1 MQHTSNSHTS
11 NNSQISKLLPDRGPF
26 VPPFMSMSDI
36 VGLHAQSRPKDIAF
50 ADVEQQISWREFN
63 LKTNILANA
72 LISAGLQPGD
82 RVVILTGNTVWAYV
96 VVFGVMKAGGV
107 ACPLSTLLTAQN
119 IAGLAQDCD
128 ADVMFVDRHSTA
140 MGVSA
145 QKSYPALNL
154 IFEAG
159 PDKVEDEEYA
169 QAHLWCAYDTFTF
182 DASDLDPYVS
192 HVADDRCNVIYSSG
206 TTGKPK
212 GIVHSHGAR
221 VGFASEL
228 AIGMRFHAQCRT
240 LVTTAPSSNGSWVVM
255 LPTILVGGT
264 TLVMGAF
271 DTASFFHMMKIHQP
285 THAFMVPTQARAL
298 LADPEHK
305 KAKFK
310 KFECIVTAGA
320 PMPDPIKNQIREISG
335 EKLYELWGF
344 TESVG
349 TLISPTEMI
358 TRPHSV
364 GRAWVG
370 CELKIIDEDGNDIT
384 GKGSGE
390 IVGRTVSMMEGYLN
404 RPDANYDIIWKNNKG
419 HLFLRTGD
427 IGEIDDEGYLTL
439 RGRSKDMIL
448 SGGLNIFPVDIE
460 SKLLWHDAVQDAS
473 VIGVEDVKWGETP
486 VAFVILKK
494 GMPYKKD
501 VLMAWLNDQLAK
513 YQRVSDLVVKK
524 EDFPRNA
531 LGKVLKATLKKQ
543 YHKNNEDLT
552 QANIGFK
559 NIVVKT

>member
-1 MQHTSNSHTS
+1 MSYTS
-11 NNSQISKLLPDRGPF
+11 NSQISKLLPDRGPF

-50 ADVEQQISWREFN
+50 ADAENSISWREFN
-63 LKTNILANA
+63 LKINTLANA
-72 LISAGLQPGD
+72 LIGAGMKQGD
-82 RVVILTGNTVWAYV
+82 RIAILAGNNIWAYI
-96 VVFGVMKAGGV
+96 VVFGVMRAGGV
-107 ACPLSTLLTAQN
+107 ACPLSTLLTPKN
-119 IAGLAQDCD
+119 IVGLARDCGTD
-128 ADVMFVDRHSTA
+128 IMFVDHDYSA
-140 MGVSA
+140 MGISA
-145 QKSYPALNL
+145 QKSYPSLNL
-154 IFEAG
+154 IFEQG
-159 PDKVEDEEYA
+159 PNEIEDEEFA
-169 QAHLWCAYDTFTF
+169 QAHLWCAYDSFVF
-182 DASDLDPYVS
+182 DVVDHDPSVI
-192 HVADDRCNVIYSSG
+192 HIADDRCNVIYSSG

-240 LVTTAPSSNGSWVVM
+240 LVTTPPSSNGSWVVM

-271 DTASFFHMMKIHQP
+271 DTKAFFNMMKIHQP

-298 LADPEHK
+298 LSDPAHK

-320 PMPDPIKNQIREISG
+320 PMPDVIKTKIREVSG

-349 TLISPTEMI
+349 TIISPSEMI
-358 TRPHSV
+358 DRPHSV

-384 GKGSGE
+384 REGVGE
-390 IVGRTVSMMEGYLN
+390 VVGRTVSMMEGYLN
-404 RPDANYDIIWKNNKG
+404 RPDENYDIIWKDKKG

-439 RGRSKDMIL
+439 RGRAKDMIL
-448 SGGLNIFPVDIE
+448 SGGLNIFPIDIE
-460 SKLLWHDAVQDAS
+460 SKLLSHEAVQDAS
-473 VIGVEDVKWGETP
+473 VIGVENEKWGETP
-486 VAFVILKK
+486 VAFVTLKK
-494 GMPYKKD
+494 GIPYKKG
-501 VLMAWLNDQLAK
+501 VLMVWLNDQLAK
-513 YQRVSDLVVKK
+513 YQRVSDLVIKK

-531 LGKVLKATLKKQ
+531 LGKVLKTSLKKQ
-543 YHKNNEDLT
+543 YQEKSEEVT
-552 QANIGFK
+552 QANIGSK

>member
-1 MQHTSNSHTS
+1 MSHTS
-11 NNSQISKLLPDRGPF
+11 HSQISKLLPDRGPF
-26 VPPFMSMSDI
+26 VPPFLSMSDI

-50 ADVEQQISWREFN
+50 ADAENSISWREFN
-63 LKTNILANA
+63 LKINTLANA
-72 LISAGLQPGD
+72 LISAGVNQGD
-82 RVVILTGNTVWAYV
+82 RIAILTGNSVWAYI

-107 ACPLSTLLTAQN
+107 ACPLSTLLTPKN
-119 IAGLAQDCD
+119 IASLAQDCD
-128 ADVMFVDRHSTA
+128 ADIMFVDRNYSA
-140 MGVSA
+140 MGISA
-145 QKSYPALNL
+145 QKSYTSLNL
-154 IFEAG
+154 IFEEG
-159 PDKVEDEEYA
+159 HDEIEDDAYA
-169 QAHLWCAYDTFTF
+169 QSHLWSTYDTFTF
-182 DASDLDPYVS
+182 DVADQDPAVTP
-192 HVADDRCNVIYSSG
+192 VADDRCNVIYSSG

-221 VGFASEL
+221 IGFASEL

-240 LVTTAPSSNGSWVVM
+240 LVTTSPSSNGSWVVM
-255 LPTILVGGT
+255 LPTVLVGGT
-264 TLVMGAF
+264 TLVMGGF
-271 DTASFFHMMKIHQP
+271 DTESFFSMMKIHQP

-298 LADPEHK
+298 LSDPTHT

-320 PMPDPIKNQIREISG
+320 PMPDGIKKQIREISG

-349 TLISPTEMI
+349 TLISPPEMI

-370 CELKIIDEDGNDIT
+370 CELKIIDKDGNDIT
-384 GKGSGE
+384 GNGVGE

-404 RPDANYDIIWKNNKG
+404 RPDANYDIIWKDKKG

-439 RGRSKDMIL
+439 RGRAKDMIL

-460 SKLLWHDAVQDAS
+460 SKLMSHEAVQDAS
-473 VIGVEDVKWGETP
+473 VIGVENEKWGETP
-486 VAFVILKK
+486 VAFVILKN
-494 GMPYKKD
+494 GIPYKKD
-501 VLMAWLNDQLAK
+501 VLMTWLNEQLAK
-513 YQRVSDLVVKK
+513 YQRVSDLVIKK

-531 LGKVLKATLKKQ
+531 LGKVLKASLKKSYQ
-543 YHKNNEDLT
+543 EKTEDLSP
-552 QANIGFK
+552 ANIGSK
-559 NIVVKT
+559 KIVVKT

>member
-1 MQHTSNSHTS
+1 MSNTSK
-11 NNSQISKLLPDRGPF
+11 SQISKLLPDRGPF

-36 VGLHAQSRPKDIAF
+36 VGLHAQSRPNDIAF
-50 ADVEQQISWREFN
+50 ADVESRISWREFD
-63 LKTNILANA
+63 LKINVLANA
-72 LISAGLQPGD
+72 LIKAGVKQGD
-82 RVVILTGNTVWAYV
+82 CIAILAGNSIWAYI
-96 VVFGVMKAGGV
+96 VVFSVMRAGGV
-107 ACPLSTLLTAQN
+107 TCPLSTLLTPKN
-119 IAGLAQDCD
+119 IAGLVQDCD
-128 ADVMFVDRHSTA
+128 ADIMFVDRHHSE
-140 MGVSA
+140 MGISA
-145 QKSYPALNL
+145 QKCCSSLNL
-154 IFEAG
+154 IFEFG
-159 PDKVEDEEYA
+159 PDEIEDEEYA

-182 DASDLDPYVS
+182 AAVDHDPGLT
-192 HVADDRCNVIYSSG
+192 HMADDRCNVIYSSG
-206 TTGKPK
+206 TTGNPK

-221 VGFASEL
+221 VGLAGEL

-271 DTASFFHMMKIHQP
+271 ETKSFFYMMKIHQP
-285 THAFMVPTQARAL
+285 THAFVVPTQVRAL
-298 LADPEHK
+298 LSDPAHK

-320 PMPDPIKNQIREISG
+320 PMPDVIKNKIREISG

-349 TLISPTEMI
+349 SIISPSEMI
-358 TRPHSV
+358 KRPHSV

-370 CELKIIDEDGNDIT
+370 CELKIIDNDGNDIT
-384 GKGSGE
+384 GNGTGE
-390 IVGRTVSMMEGYLN
+390 VVGRTVSMMEGYLN
-404 RPDANYDIIWKNNKG
+404 RPDENYDIIWKDKKG

-427 IGEIDDEGYLTL
+427 IGEMDEEGYLTL
-439 RGRSKDMIL
+439 RGRAKDMIL

-460 SKLLWHDAVQDAS
+460 TKLLSHEAVQDVS
-473 VIGVEDVKWGETP
+473 VIGVENEKWGETP

-494 GMPYKKD
+494 GIPYKKD
-501 VLMAWLNDQLAK
+501 VLMVWLNDQLAR
-513 YQRVSDLVVKK
+513 YQRISDLVIKK

-531 LGKVLKATLKKQ
+531 LGKVLKASLKRSYQ
-543 YHKNNEDLT
+543 ESNEDVT
-552 QANIGFK
+552 RANIGFK